1 MPKYTVPVT
10 RKTLDVYVVEARN
23 ATEAGM
29 NAAYL
34 IAENAPPTHQRELS
48 RVVGTARP
56 EQVEPHAVTL
66 AK

>member
-29 NAAYL
+29 KAAYL
-34 IAENAPPTHQRELS
+34 IVDDDEPTYQRELS

-56 EQVEPHAVTL
+56 EQVEPDAL
-66 AK
+66 PLPE